1 MLFCCCVRSGMVSG
15 VFDLSQLKKTI
26 TSNIDVFKSTTAW
39 FFFAA
44 AAWNKSDQNQF
55 CWEFLLS
62 VEQLFQLLYLKDLV
76 LFLAFSC
83 LVTSNTWY
91 SCGSESLAVI
101 ICKFLTFVR
110 CETIWIRYFGGK
122 NWCWNYQLP
131 TFDNN
136 VIRFLFL
143 RTSNVNKHLNKWNF
157 QLNNN
162 YSCLKYIHQKWYS
175 VLRILLCIPKE
186 VTLNWKYVYLWV

>member
-1 MLFCCCVRSGMVSG
+1 MVSG

-110 CETIWIRYFGGK
+110 CETI
-122 NWCWNYQLP
+122 
-131 TFDNN
+131 
-136 VIRFLFL
+136 
-143 RTSNVNKHLNKWNF
+143 
-157 QLNNN
+157 
-162 YSCLKYIHQKWYS
+162 
-175 VLRILLCIPKE
+175 
-186 VTLNWKYVYLWV
+186 